1 MPSAPRR
8 DPRPANTDPFGR
20 TLLVTGPES
29 LLADRA
35 VAAQVAAA
43 RALEP
48 ELEISWA
55 EGGELDG
62 PGLAEITGGSL
73 LASRRMAVIR
83 SLSELPSDLTD
94 QLLALAKDP
103 DPDIALVLVHPGGV
117 KGKGLLDK
125 LRKLKS
131 QVEVVPCQ
139 SLKAW
144 ELAQFVE
151 AEFRRLGARV
161 DSHVAQRLVDA
172 QGADLRGLVG
182 AVKQLHDD
190 ADGAP
195 ITEQLVNTYFAGRS
209 EVTSFAVADATIAG
223 QTTRALEQ
231 LRWALG
237 TGAPPVLVTS
247 ALASSL
253 RGLGRF
259 MTAPRGL
266 RDPELAS
273 EVGVPPWKLKTL
285 RNQARGWDQGGIAHA
300 LLAVAQADAE
310 IKGAA
315 DNADFALEK
324 AVLAVSRS
332 RR

>member
-1 MPSAPRR
+1 MPSARTR
-8 DPRPANTDPFGR
+8 DTSPATDDPFGR

-35 VAAQVAAA
+35 VAGQVAAA
-43 RALEP
+43 RTLEP

-55 EGGELDG
+55 EGGDLDG
-62 PGLAEITGGSL
+62 PALAEITGGSL
-73 LASRRMAVIR
+73 FAQRRMAVIKT
-83 SLSELPSDLTD
+83 LSELPSELAD
-94 QLLALAKDP
+94 QLVALAAEP

-125 LRKLKS
+125 LRKLKG

-139 SLKAW
+139 PLKAW
-144 ELAQFVE
+144 ELSQFVE
-151 AEFRRLGARV
+151 SEFRRLGTRV
-161 DSHVAQRLVDA
+161 DTHVAQRLVDA
-172 QGADLRGLVG
+172 QGTDMRGLVG
-182 AVKQLHDD
+182 AVAQLHDD

-195 ITEQLVNTYFAGRS
+195 ITEQLVSTYFAGRS
-209 EVTSFAVADATIAG
+209 EVTTFAVADAAMAG

-231 LRWALG
+231 LRWALS
-237 TGAPPVLVTS
+237 TGAAPVLVTS

-259 MTAPRGL
+259 MTASRGL
-266 RDPELAS
+266 RDPDLAK
-273 EVGVPPWKLKTL
+273 EIGVPTWKLKTL
-285 RNQARGWDQGGIAHA
+285 RSQSRGWDQGGIAHA
-300 LLAVAQADAE
+300 LLVVARADAE

-315 DNADFALEK
+315 DSADFALEK
-324 AVLAVSRS
+324 AVLAISRS